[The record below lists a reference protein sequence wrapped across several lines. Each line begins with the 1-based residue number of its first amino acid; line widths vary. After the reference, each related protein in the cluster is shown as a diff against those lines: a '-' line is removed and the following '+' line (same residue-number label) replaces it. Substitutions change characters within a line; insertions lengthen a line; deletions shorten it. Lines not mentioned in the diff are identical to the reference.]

1 MSWIRDIFGG
11 VQNREASQAATPSKQ
26 DKESDNTGSYKDN
39 EVRINRPEQSL
50 TVSAVYRAVELKA
63 KTLGSTAR

>member
-50 TVSAVYRAVELKA
+50 TVSAVYRAVEPRVLA
-63 KTLGSTAR
+63 FSSTAR